1 MLFGRQEHSALAL
14 EDVVEVVIFFALL
27 DYVESPR
34 EDLLL
39 KVLLKLLQL
48 LVPDDVFVA
57 QVRHKAHQKVE
68 LFQRDLQLCLRYE
81 APIHSCVDLN
91 DLCRFFFAGGKVIA
105 SCRALSEAEEGVL
118 FYSQRHLCVLAFDDC
133 EMQLAPD

>member
-68 LFQRDLQLCLRYE
+68 LF
-81 APIHSCVDLN
+81 
-91 DLCRFFFAGGKVIA
+91 
-105 SCRALSEAEEGVL
+105 
-118 FYSQRHLCVLAFDDC
+118 
-133 EMQLAPD
+133 